1 MFTSIVIRMY
11 INNNNKIF
19 ILVIQDVWTDGVDHS
34 SICGLFNFW
43 WSSQN
48 RIVILMQLKRSQ
60 SSPNF
65 VFVSVFAW
73 FDRDFQE
80 RSTASFWLRRDF
92 SLREPE
98 KARCLNSSLWSRS
111 QILWLLESW
120 QIRISDQNIMS
131 IVHNLSFRFK
141 DPLQPQVCSSLL
153 VSACSTSHQ
162 GSVPVLDGGE
172 STVKVRCKSVDF
184 SYTGWFFYWSALK
197 ND

>member
-65 VFVSVFAW
+65 VFAW

-162 GSVPVLDGGE
+162 GSVPDYGGGGGTGSDDDDVLF
-172 STVKVRCKSVDF
+172 VFVVVDDDVD
-184 SYTGWFFYWSALK
+184 WQ
-197 ND
+197 